1 MRTFAAVNTEMCES
15 HKNVC
20 AKLEINPKTTNTME
34 TINTTE
40 VLARVREEQEER
52 QLATSM
58 VDVEAT
64 IKAEALA
71 KVNKANERYQEGV
84 GDCKIGRFNPWYLGC
99 EDDET
104 LQAYLIG
111 WAEQNTWETPE
122 REIQVATVPMN

>member
-1 MRTFAAVNTEMCES
+1 MRTFAAVNTDMCDS
-15 HKNVC
+15 YKNVC
-20 AKLEINPKTTNTME
+20 AKLEINPKIANTME

-40 VLARVREEQEER
+40 ILARVREEQEER

-84 GDCKIGRFNPWYLGC
+84 TDCQIGRFNPWYLGC
-99 EDDET
+99 EDDDT

-111 WAEQNTWETPE
+111 WAEQNTWEKPE